1 MAFCKLTGSLLLGN
15 LKKFEI
21 TFDEFG
27 FVDSRLWHGESYNPQ
42 EFPDRVTMKQNDDDA
57 FQLSVWI

>member
-1 MAFCKLTGSLLLGN
+1 MAYYKLYGWLLLGI

-27 FVDSRLWHGESYNPQ
+27 FVDSRLWHGEYGDPQ